1 MALRA
6 KNVAL
11 KTRAIMA
18 YSSQFYDAKSK
29 EPETPISSQN
39 FTDSVLYR
47 AQDLGRLVG
56 VEYGEG
62 FTTERYIAVKD
73 LGSLI

>member
-1 MALRA
+1 
-6 KNVAL
+6 V

-18 YSSQFYDAKSK
+18 YSSQFYDPKSK
-29 EPETPISSQN
+29 EPETPISSKN
-39 FTDSVLYR
+39 FTDSVMYR
-47 AQDLGRLVG
+47 ARDLGRLVG

-73 LGSLI
+73 LDSLI